1 MTADTMTSPMTTT
14 EWVSIAPETK
24 LTFAERESGGRGFAY
39 IVADVIGRKAICV
52 TQRMP
57 LAVGYLK
64 ELGLDDCKTSSLY
77 DACLRSGMLY
87 KHRFKVLKVDLERA
101 AEAFNAERAAQAYE
115 SHVVATAQP
124 YRYRVVVG

>member
-1 MTADTMTSPMTTT
+1 MTIPL
-14 EWVSIAPETK
+14 APESK
-24 LTFAERESGGRGFAY
+24 LTHVDRESGGRGYAY
-39 IVADVIGRKAICV
+39 VIADVIGRKAICV

-87 KHRFKVLKVDLERA
+87 KHRFKVLKVDLECA

>member
-1 MTADTMTSPMTTT
+1 MTAMTTA

-24 LTFAERESGGRGFAY
+24 LTRAERESGGRGYAY
-39 IVADVIGRKAICV
+39 IVADVIGKKAICV

-77 DACLRSGMLY
+77 DAHRALLGVVRGAQSVGGRSALCADE
-87 KHRFKVLKVDLERA
+87 HPTTQTE
-101 AEAFNAERAAQAYE
+101 
-115 SHVVATAQP
+115 
-124 YRYRVVVG
+124 

>member
-1 MTADTMTSPMTTT
+1 MTIPL
-14 EWVSIAPETK
+14 APESK
-24 LTFAERESGGRGFAY
+24 LTHVDRESGGRGYAY
-39 IVADVIGRKAICV
+39 VIADVIGRKAICV

-87 KHRFKVLKVDLERA
+87 KHRFKVLKVDLDQLA
-101 AEAFNAERAAQAYE
+101 HTFNAERAAQPYE
-115 SHVVATAQP
+115 TAVVATAQP
-124 YRYRVVVG
+124 FRYRVAVG

>member
-1 MTADTMTSPMTTT
+1 MTTTT
-14 EWVSIAPETK
+14 EWISIAPDTK
-24 LTFAERESGGRGFAY
+24 LVHADRESGGRGFAY
-39 IVADVIGRKAICV
+39 VIADVIGRKAICV

-87 KHRFKVLKVDLERA
+87 KHRFKVLKVDLDQVA
-101 AEAFNAERAAQAYE
+101 DAFNAERAAQPYE
-115 SHVVATAQP
+115 STVVATAQP
-124 YRYRVVVG
+124 SRYRVAVG

>member
-1 MTADTMTSPMTTT
+1 MTTA

-24 LTFAERESGGRGFAY
+24 LTRADRESGGRGYAY
-39 IVADVIGRKAICV
+39 IVADVIGRKAIWICV

-64 ELGLDDCKTSSLY
+64 ELGLDGCKTSSLY

-87 KHRFKVLKVDLERA
+87 KHRFK
-101 AEAFNAERAAQAYE
+101 
-115 SHVVATAQP
+115 
-124 YRYRVVVG
+124 

>member
-1 MTADTMTSPMTTT
+1 MTAMTTA

-24 LTFAERESGGRGFAY
+24 LTRAERESGGRGYAY
-39 IVADVIGRKAICV
+39 IVADVIGKKAICV

-87 KHRFKVLKVDLERA
+87 KHRWRVLKVDLERA